1 MNNALI
7 TDEQRIVLL
16 ANGRESLEN
25 PDFDPASRGQA
36 VHAGRRRDLAA
47 DRD

>member
-25 PDFDPASRGQA
+25 PDFLSLI
-36 VHAGRRRDLAA
+36 HI
-47 DRD
+47 